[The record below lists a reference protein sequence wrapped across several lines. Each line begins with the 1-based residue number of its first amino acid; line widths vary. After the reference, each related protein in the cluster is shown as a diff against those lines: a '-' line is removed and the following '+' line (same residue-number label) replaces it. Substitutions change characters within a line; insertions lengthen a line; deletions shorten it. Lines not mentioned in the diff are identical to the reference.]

1 MLCCRHHPD
10 YPGAAAHVGMIAR
23 LYREHVARQAAIND
37 KLHGVHLRLVLSR
50 QPAWARHRRMR

>member
-1 MLCCRHHPD
+1 
-10 YPGAAAHVGMIAR
+10 MIAR